1 MAGNKVHA
9 EGLNSKKSKGRTL
22 FGAETGAKETSK
34 EGQDTL
40 GGRAAGSPHPPQGS
54 VKEKGHMFWK
64 ARELTPWGAAAG
76 ALWLSGSQPMPDFE
90 RKEQTKGGTDT

>member
-1 MAGNKVHA
+1 MGLRLELRKPARKVKTPW
-9 EGLNSKKSKGRTL
+9 GV
-22 FGAETGAKETSK
+22 
-34 EGQDTL
+34 GQQ
-40 GGRAAGSPHPPQGS
+40 AAHTPPQGS